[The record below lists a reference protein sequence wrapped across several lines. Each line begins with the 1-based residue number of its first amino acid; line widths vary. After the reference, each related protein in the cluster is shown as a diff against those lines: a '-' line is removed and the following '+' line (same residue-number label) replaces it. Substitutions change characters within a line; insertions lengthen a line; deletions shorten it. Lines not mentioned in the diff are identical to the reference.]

1 LSSAILCQNLA
12 CGYPDRTVLENIN
25 LEVGAGKVVAL
36 LGPNGSGKSTLLK
49 SITGEI
55 PLLSGTLSIN
65 ERVSSE
71 LSARDRAK
79 QVAFVPSEER
89 TDFPFLVREIVALG
103 RIPHSEGLFDSAEDK
118 RITEEAMAQAECQHV
133 ADRAIMNV
141 SAGER
146 QRALIARALAQKA
159 PILLLDEPT
168 SHLDP
173 GHQVSVVRLI
183 RSLAE
188 NGLAVLVALHDLNL
202 AVHLADEG
210 VLLSNQRITSQ
221 GRIEDVLGDSR
232 LDEAYGTSF
241 ERIKGSDGS
250 IRLSPLFSTRV

>member
-1 LSSAILCQNLA
+1 MSAAILCQNLA
-12 CGYPDRTVLENIN
+12 CGYPDRIVLEHIN

-49 SITGEI
+49 TITGEI
-55 PLLSGTLSIN
+55 AALSGSLSLGG
-65 ERVSSE
+65 RSS
-71 LSARDRAK
+71 SQFSPRDRAK

-89 TDFPFLVREIVALG
+89 TEFPFLVREIVALG
-103 RIPHSEGLFDSAEDK
+103 RIPHSEGLFDSEEDR
-118 RITEEAMAQAECQHV
+118 RITEEAMDQAECRHV
-133 ADRAIMNV
+133 ADRKIMNV

-146 QRALIARALAQKA
+146 QRALIARALAQRT

-183 RSLAE
+183 RSLASH
-188 NGLAVLVALHDLNL
+188 GLAVLVALHDLNL
-202 AVHLADEG
+202 AVHLADDG
-210 VLLSNQRITSQ
+210 VLLSSQQIACQ
-221 GRIEDVLGDSR
+221 GRIADVLSDGR
-232 LDEAYGTSF
+232 LDEAYGTTF

-250 IRLSPLFSTRV
+250 IRLSPIFTSRA

>member
-1 LSSAILCQNLA
+1 MPVAVSCEDVS
-12 CGYPDRTVLENIN
+12 CGYPDRQVLEGID
-25 LEVGAGKVVAL
+25 LQVATGAVVAL

-55 PLLSGTLSIN
+55 PLLGGALSVNGRAIHQYT
-65 ERVSSE
+65 
-71 LSARDRAK
+71 ARERAK
-79 QVAFVPSEER
+79 QIAFVPSEER
-89 TDFPFLVREIVALG
+89 TEFPFLVREIVSLG
-103 RIPHSEGLFDSAEDK
+103 RLPHSEGLFDSEEDK

-146 QRALIARALAQKA
+146 QRALIARALAQRA

-173 GHQVSVVRLI
+173 GHQVSVVLLI
-183 RSLAE
+183 RELAK

-210 VLLSNQRITSQ
+210 VLLNDRRI
-221 GRIEDVLGDSR
+221 
-232 LDEAYGTSF
+232 AC
-241 ERIKGSDGS
+241 KGSIEHVLAGA
-250 IRLSPLFSTRV
+250 